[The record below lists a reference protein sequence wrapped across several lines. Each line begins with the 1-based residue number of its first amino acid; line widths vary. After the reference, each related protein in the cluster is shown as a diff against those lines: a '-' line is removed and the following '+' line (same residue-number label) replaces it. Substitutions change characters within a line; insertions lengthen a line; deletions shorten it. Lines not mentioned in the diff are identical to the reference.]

1 MIFQEPNAQP
11 IYLNPTKKTNERVSD
26 LLQRMT
32 LDEKIAQIGS
42 CWIYEITQESN
53 FSTTKAKRI
62 LEYGIGQITRVA
74 GASNR
79 DPKECGQ
86 IINEIQEYLINN
98 TRLRI
103 PAMFHEECC
112 SGYTAKG
119 ATIFPQAIGLASSW
133 SPEIMNSIGD
143 TIRTQI
149 RAVGAHQGLSPVL
162 DITRDARWG
171 RVEETYGED
180 PYLAAIMGCSYIRG
194 LQGESLRRGVIATAK
209 HFVGYGASEGG
220 MNWAPVHIPK
230 RELLEVYL
238 VPFEAAIKEANLA
251 SLMPGYHELDGEP
264 CSASRTMLREI
275 LREKFGFEGIV
286 VSDYFAINML
296 QEYHHLAKD
305 KNNSALLALKAG
317 IDIELPSTDCY
328 GEALRE
334 SVSNGFIPEPEELI
348 NEAVS
353 RVLTLKF
360 NLGLFESPYVDVSE
374 KIYSF
379 FDNPTQRAL
388 ARQAAQKSIV
398 LLKNDRNI
406 LPLRK
411 ELSAIAVIGP
421 NANNQRNLLGDYTYP
436 SMIEALIDSNQALN
450 ATLPDDIDTT
460 NNLVV
465 PVVSVLEGIKAKIP
479 PQTKVY
485 YAKGCE
491 ILGNDDSGFV
501 DAVEVA
507 KKADVAIVVVGDKCG
522 LMDDCSCGEAR
533 DRAFLNLPG
542 VQEDLVRAVYA
553 TGTPVIVAL
562 INGRPL
568 SINWIAE
575 NIPGI
580 IEAWIPGEEGGNA
593 IADILFGDECPGGKL
608 PISFPRSVGQVPI
621 FYGHK
626 PSGGRS
632 NWKGDYVELSSKP
645 LYPFG
650 FGLSYTQFEYR
661 NLLIQ
666 TENDEKAII
675 SFEVQNMGTR
685 RGDEISQVYIHRQTG
700 DVTQPLKQLKAF
712 TRVTLGAGE
721 TKTIQFIIDYKQLG
735 CVDRE
740 FNYVFVPSAIDVM
753 IGSSSD
759 DIRLRG
765 QFTLNREEIV
775 NEKVFFSKCNV
786 K

>member
-11 IYLNPTKKTNERVSD
+11 IYLNSTKKTNERVVD
-26 LLQRMT
+26 LLNRMT
-32 LDEKIAQIGS
+32 LDEKIAQLGS

-53 FSTTKAKRI
+53 FNTTKAKKI

-98 TRLRI
+98 TRLGI

-143 TIRTQI
+143 TIRIQI

-180 PYLAAIMGCSYIRG
+180 PYLAAKMGCSYIRG
-194 LQGESLRRGVIATAK
+194 LQGESLRTGVIATAK

-220 MNWAPVHIPK
+220 MNWAPVHIPE

-238 VPFEAAIKEANLA
+238 IPFEAAIKEANLA
-251 SLMPGYHELDGEP
+251 SLMPGYHELDGDP
-264 CSASRTMLREI
+264 CSASQLMLREI

-305 KNNSALLALKAG
+305 KNDSALLALKAG

-328 GEALRE
+328 GEALRG
-334 SVSNGFIPEPEELI
+334 SISKGFIPEELI

-353 RVLTLKF
+353 RILTMKF

-398 LLKNDRNI
+398 LLKNDQNI

-421 NANNQRNLLGDYTYP
+421 NADSKRNLLGDYTYP
-436 SMIEALIDSNQALN
+436 SMIEALVDSNQALN

-465 PVVSVLEGIKAKIP
+465 PVVSVLEGIKAKIS

-491 ILGNDDSGFV
+491 ILGNDDLGFV

-533 DRAFLNLPG
+533 DRASLDLPG

-553 TGTPVIVAL
+553 TGTPVIVVL

-568 SINWIAE
+568 SIKWIVE

-608 PISFPRSVGQVPI
+608 PITFPRAVGQVPI
-621 FYGHK
+621 FYAHK

-632 NWKGDYVELSSKP
+632 NWKVDYVELSSKP

-661 NLLIQ
+661 NLFIQ
-666 TENDEKAII
+666 AEKDKKVSI
-675 SFEVQNMGTR
+675 SFEVQNIGSR
-685 RGDEISQVYIHRQTG
+685 SGDEIPQLYIHRKTA
-700 DVTQPLKQLKAF
+700 DVTQPVKEIKGF
-712 TRVTLGAGE
+712 TRVTLKQGE
-721 TKTIQFIIDYKQLG
+721 IKTIQFEVDLRQLG
-735 CVDRE
+735 YLNHDL
-740 FNYVFVPSAIDVM
+740 NYVLTPGEIEVM
-753 IGSSSD
+753 IGSSSE
-759 DIRLRG
+759 DIRLKGSFETR
-765 QFTLNREEIV
+765 
-775 NEKVFFSKCNV
+775 NEGVVDKVFFSNCTII
-786 K
+786 